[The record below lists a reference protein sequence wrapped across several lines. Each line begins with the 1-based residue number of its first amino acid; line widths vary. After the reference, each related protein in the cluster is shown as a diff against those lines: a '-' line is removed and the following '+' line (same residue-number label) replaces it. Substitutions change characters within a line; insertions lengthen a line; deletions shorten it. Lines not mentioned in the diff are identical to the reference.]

1 MAPTKKTQQPKG
13 FAEKIEK
20 IRKKLDEQK
29 RQLLA
34 EAEGTI
40 NDSMNPEIENFPD
53 MGDQAAAESDRS
65 FELRIRD
72 RERKLLAKIREAIE
86 RIDEGTYGICDEC
99 GDEISN
105 KRLEARPVTTQCIE
119 CKTLQENQERA
130 QKGL

>member
-20 IRKKLDEQK
+20 IRKKLEDQK

-53 MGDQAAAESDRS
+53 MGDQASAESDRS
-65 FELRIRD
+65 FILRLRGREQRYIR
-72 RERKLLAKIREAIE
+72 KIDEAIE
-86 RIDEGTYGICDEC
+86 RIEKGTYGICESC
-99 GDEISN
+99 GEPIGV
-105 KRLEARPVTTQCIE
+105 KRLDARPVTTLCIE
-119 CKTLQENQERA
+119 CKTRQEEEEKLR
-130 QKGL
+130 K

>member
-1 MAPTKKTQQPKG
+1 VAPTKKTQQPKG

-65 FELRIRD
+65 FVLRLRGREQRYIR
-72 RERKLLAKIREAIE
+72 KIDEAVE
-86 RIDEGTYGICDEC
+86 RIEKGTYGICESC
-99 GDEISN
+99 GEPIGV
-105 KRLEARPVTTQCIE
+105 KRLEARPVTTLCIE
-119 CKTLQENQERA
+119 CKTRQEEEEKLR
-130 QKGL
+130 K